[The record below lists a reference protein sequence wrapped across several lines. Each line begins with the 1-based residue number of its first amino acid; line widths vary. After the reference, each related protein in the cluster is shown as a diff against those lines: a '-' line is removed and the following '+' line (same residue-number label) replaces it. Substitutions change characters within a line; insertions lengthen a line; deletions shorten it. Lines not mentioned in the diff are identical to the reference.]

1 MSFVKEWSSII
12 CITALLGSLVEIIIP
27 PGHMERIAR
36 FIFAAFMICT
46 IIISFSKTLKRTPL
60 KLDFDT
66 KTSKISRDMSE
77 EIQGQFKKLSSKEIE
92 GIIADIL
99 IKNDIKYKKIDII
112 MDMNEDLSISIIRI
126 SLILSKDNLAKA
138 DIAKSI
144 IKENLGLETD
154 ISFS

>member
-1 MSFVKEWSSII
+1 MSLVKGWSSII

-36 FIFAAFMICT
+36 FIFGAFMICT
-46 IIISFSKTLKRTPL
+46 IIISFSKTLKSAPL

-66 KTSKISRDMSE
+66 KTSKISKDMSE

-99 IKNDIKYKKIDII
+99 IKNDIKYKKIDVI

-126 SLILSKDNLAKA
+126 SLILSKDNLTKA